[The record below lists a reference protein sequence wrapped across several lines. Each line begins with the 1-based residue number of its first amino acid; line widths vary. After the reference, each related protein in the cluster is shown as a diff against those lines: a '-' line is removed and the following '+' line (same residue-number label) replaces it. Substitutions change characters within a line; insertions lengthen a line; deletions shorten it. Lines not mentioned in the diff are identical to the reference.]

1 MDNQQLATVKE
12 YTPQEVELIKNTI
25 ATGSTDNEL
34 KLFLYQAKRTQLDPL
49 AGQLHFTKYNTK
61 SGPKVSFITSID
73 GYRLIA
79 ERTGQYA
86 GNDDYSFNDNKS
98 QYEVLKSGDKR
109 PLTATATVYRL
120 VHGERVPFTSTVVWD
135 SYYPGPNKGFIWD
148 KMPFL
153 MLGKCAEAIALRK
166 AFPQEL
172 GGLYTSE
179 EMDQSEMIHKH
190 NSKTTQE
197 KEVNEVK
204 EEVIH
209 KTDYETLPEDEMQ
222 KLRLRIKI
230 AVRQT
235 DLEKVGEMI
244 KTLKKD
250 MKIDISQLT
259 ELSKLYKEREF
270 YLLGEEDED
279 EEEAPEDEENE
290 SDVIDPDEIKIDE

>member
-12 YTPQEVELIKNTI
+12 YIPQEVELIKNTI

-120 VHGERVPFTSTVVWD
+120 VNGERVPFTSTVVWD

-190 NSKTTQE
+190 NGKATE
-197 KEVNEVK
+197 KK
-204 EEVIH
+204 EEATEGEVVH
-209 KTDYETLPEDEMQ
+209 KKDYETLPEDEMQ

-230 AVRQT
+230 AVRQS

-250 MKIDISQLT
+250 MKIDISQLS

-270 YLLGEEDED
+270 YLLGEEDE
-279 EEEAPEDEENE
+279 EEVPEEENE

>member
-61 SGPKVSFITSID
+61 SGPKVGFITSID

-98 QYEVLKSGDKR
+98 QYEVLKNGEKR

-120 VHGERVPFTSTVVWD
+120 VNGERIPFTSTVVWD

-190 NSKTTQE
+190 NGKATE
-197 KEVNEVK
+197 KK
-204 EEVIH
+204 EEATEGEVVH
-209 KTDYETLPEDEMQ
+209 KKDYETLPEDEMQ

-230 AVRQT
+230 AVRQS

-244 KTLKKD
+244 KKLKKD
-250 MKIDISQLT
+250 MKIDVSQLT

-279 EEEAPEDEENE
+279 EEEGPKEEDK
-290 SDVIDPDEIKIDE
+290 SYVIDPDEIKIDE